1 MRARRPAARAAR
13 ILPAALLGIALSWV
27 LAGPVTSGAP
37 FAGAVPVE
45 IGALP
50 AVQAAPE
57 LTSAA
62 EVTPAAITP
71 AAAVTSVATLP
82 RWTGGMD
89 LYRRGVY
96 SMQATWYWCTAA
108 NAQIMRNMARGERDH
123 ASASQ
128 GRYFTY
134 MRAHDRYVFP
144 VRDGSD
150 PQGWAAGLA
159 RFVDGRYRL
168 QTYTSYDAA
177 MRDAVTR
184 MRLTQLPVSL
194 AVMDGNHAWVLHGFT
209 ATADPAVTRAFRI
222 TSVRVTG
229 PLWGRQS
236 VNGYD
241 MPPDT
246 KLSYDAFRRFFRPF
260 HYAPVHMVWDGRY
273 VTVQPIPRVAAPAAP
288 TAAPTPAFVPR
299 LQLVTQPR
307 MIRV

>member
-1 MRARRPAARAAR
+1 MRKKKRREREAAAANPQPAPTPGIYRPFR
-13 ILPAALLGIALSWV
+13 ELRDKLPVPETRPGGKGIAQRREGAEG
-27 LAGPVTSGAP
+27 AGSAEGPTFESAMSG
-37 FAGAVPVE
+37 
-45 IGALP
+45 
-50 AVQAAPE
+50 
-57 LTSAA
+57 
-62 EVTPAAITP
+62 VTPLEHAEPPGRKSVPPPP
-71 AAAVTSVATLP
+71 AENEFEVA
-82 RWTGGMD
+82 
-89 LYRRGVY
+89 
-96 SMQATWYWCTAA
+96 
-108 NAQIMRNMARGERDH
+108 ER
-123 ASASQ
+123 
-128 GRYFTY
+128 F
-134 MRAHDRYVFP
+134 
-144 VRDGSD
+144 
-150 PQGWAAGLA
+150 LA